1 MRLHDHELPAWTR
14 EARED
19 ELDEFEAI
27 ELALDEVHPPST
39 EAAALVT
46 SPELLDAAL
55 ARACM
60 DVRQLECESGFF
72 HDRNPSLWTN
82 EAIWGIVALMLRPP
96 APLAD
101 ALASIAMRL
110 HEVGPF
116 LADLRTTITEA
127 VPRPWTARAIVE
139 AQAAQQLCRT
149 DLATWLAE
157 QQADEASATWVLE
170 AAALAATA
178 FAETEAWLRA
188 LPDAGD
194 DALRVGEEA
203 YGVLLARGHFVD
215 DSPADLLTQAQ
226 DELAEAQQLLEE
238 VAMSLAG
245 GVDALHEMLADEHP
259 AADDYLAT
267 FDAGWSAC
275 RDFVQ
280 EHDLVEWGAMPVRHR
295 PEPQWARALAGA
307 LHGLGYRA
315 PSPLE
320 PPAIH
325 EVLVTPVDGV
335 DTKEQTRRLRRHHR
349 SAITVEHVL
358 QTSALGRHVQL
369 WHASRRST
377 SRVGGLAAVDGAS
390 RAGMFLSGTMT
401 DGWAGYAIRLAD
413 ELGFLSPLDQAVA
426 LHFRIRT
433 IVRAIIDLRL
443 HTGSLSFEDAVD
455 FYVTDADLS
464 RASAEQA
471 VTVHSM
477 FPGTAIA
484 GWVGTTRIVALRE
497 ALMARDGVAFSL
509 RPFHDA
515 LLSRGSIPVAL
526 AARLLLA

>member
-14 EARED
+14 DARED

-27 ELALDEVHPPST
+27 ELALDEAHPPST
-39 EAAALVT
+39 EAAALAT
-46 SPELLDAAL
+46 GPELLDAVL
-55 ARACM
+55 AKACM

-82 EAIWGIVALMLRPP
+82 EASWGIVALMLRPP

-116 LADLRTTITEA
+116 LAELRTTITEA
-127 VPRPWTARAIVE
+127 VPAPWTARAIVE
-139 AQAAQQLCRT
+139 AQAAQRLCRT
-149 DLATWLAE
+149 HLATWLAE
-157 QQADEASATWVLE
+157 QQADEASAAWVLE

-178 FAETEAWLRA
+178 FAETEEWLRA

-203 YGVLLARGHFVD
+203 FAILLTRGHFVEE
-215 DSPADLLTQAQ
+215 SPADLLAQAQ
-226 DELAEAQQLLEE
+226 DELAEAQQRLED

-245 GVDALHEMLADEHP
+245 SVDALQELLADEHP
-259 AADDYLAT
+259 AADEYLAA
-267 FDAGWSAC
+267 FDASWSAC
-275 RDFVQ
+275 RDFVH
-280 EHDLVEWGAMPVRHR
+280 EHDLVEWGAMPVRHH
-295 PEPQWARALAGA
+295 PEPPWARALADA

-325 EVLVTPVDGV
+325 EVLVAPVDGL
-335 DTKEQTRRLRRHHR
+335 DALELTRRLRRHHR
-349 SAITVEHVL
+349 SAITVEQVV

-426 LHFRIRT
+426 LHLRIRT
-433 IVRAIIDLRL
+433 IVRAIVDVRL
-443 HTGSLSFEDAVD
+443 HTGSLSFEEAVD

-471 VTVHSM
+471 VTAQSM

-484 GWVGTTRIVALRE
+484 GWLGTTRIVALRD

-526 AARLLLA
+526 AARLLLV